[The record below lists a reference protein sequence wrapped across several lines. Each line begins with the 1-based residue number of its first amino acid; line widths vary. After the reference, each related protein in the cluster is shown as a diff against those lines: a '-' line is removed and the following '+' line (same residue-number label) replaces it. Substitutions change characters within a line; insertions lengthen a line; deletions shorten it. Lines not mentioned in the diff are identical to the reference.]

1 MRALL
6 FHLRSGDFVTAA
18 RARLW
23 ATAVIVAVLAAVV
36 FLLATAHGVNDYK
49 GRPLGTD
56 FSNVY
61 AAGRA
66 ALAGH
71 AAAPFDIA
79 QQQVMERQ
87 VFGPDTQLYGW
98 HYPPFFLLL
107 AAVLATLPYL
117 GALAL
122 WLAATLALYL
132 AAMRLLLQNS
142 AAPQLAQGS
151 SWWLLSLGFTA
162 VMVNLLHGQNGFL
175 TAGLMA
181 LGLALLERK
190 PILSGIA
197 FGLLCYKPQYYALI
211 PLLLIAGGHLRAL
224 VASVLTVI
232 VLAVSAT
239 LLFGFEVWPA
249 FLQGAHFTRTVVLE
263 QGNTGF
269 EKMQSIFALVRLWGG
284 SIALAYGAQTIAA
297 LIAFLVAWRIWR
309 GDSVLEIRGAV
320 LCIAALLI
328 TPYSMDY
335 DLMLLAPAIALLSAH
350 GARNGFADWNLV
362 GAAALWALPG
372 LARGTAQH
380 LAIPLAVPALLFL
393 LWLTARQAREARFQ
407 GLKCASW

>member
-1 MRALL
+1 MRTLL

-23 ATAVIVAVLAAVV
+23 AMAMIVAVLAALA
-36 FLLATAHGVNDYK
+36 FLLATAHGVNDYQ

-71 AAAPFDIA
+71 AAAPFDIV
-79 QQQVMERQ
+79 QQQLTERQ
-87 VFGPDTQLYGW
+87 VFGADTPLYGW

-107 AAVLATLPYL
+107 AAPLASLPYL
-117 GALAL
+117 GALTL

-132 AAMRLLLQNS
+132 ASMRLLLKNS

-175 TAGLMA
+175 TAALMA
-181 LGLALLERK
+181 LGLALLERT

-197 FGLLCYKPQYYALI
+197 FGLLCYKPQYYALV
-211 PLLLIAGGHLRAL
+211 PLLLIAGGHVRAL

-232 VLAVSAT
+232 ALAVAT
-239 LLFGFEVWPA
+239 TLIFGFDIWPA

-269 EKMQSIFALVRLWGG
+269 EKMQSVFAAVRLWGG
-284 SIALAYGAQTIAA
+284 SIALAYVAQATAA
-297 LIAFLVAWRIWR
+297 LITVLVAWRIWR
-309 GDSVLEIRGAV
+309 RGAVLEIRGAV

-328 TPYSMDY
+328 TPYSLDY

-350 GARNGFADWNLV
+350 GARNGFADWELAGV
-362 GAAALWALPG
+362 AAFWALPG
-372 LARGTAQH
+372 LARGMAQH
-380 LAIPLAVPALLFL
+380 LTIPLAVPALLFV
-393 LWLTARQAREARFQ
+393 LWLLVRHAREARFQ
-407 GLKCASW
+407 ALKCVSW